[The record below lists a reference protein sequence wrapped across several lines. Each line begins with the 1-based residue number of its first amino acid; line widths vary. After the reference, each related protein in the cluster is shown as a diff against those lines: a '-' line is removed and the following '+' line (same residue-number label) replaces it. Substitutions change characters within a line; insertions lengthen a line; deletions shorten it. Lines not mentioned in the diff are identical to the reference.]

1 MGGGMTPQ
9 LGGTIETL
17 QVDLAGRQLRLVLER
32 RGAQGAPLW
41 LLLPALSTVS
51 SRGEWQALAEAV
63 GEERQLVSFD
73 WPGFGDSDRPAMPYD
88 AALLRSAL
96 RAVLSYLRTTT
107 RQRPSVVAASHS
119 ASVALGLATEWF
131 GLWQE
136 LVLVA
141 PTWRGPFPTMTG
153 WPSQRFG
160 WLRHLVAAP
169 WIGPALYRLNTSRMV
184 LRLMLRRHVWVDPSL
199 LTPALIREQQRLARR
214 PGARFAS
221 VAFVSGGLDPENDR
235 TWWLEQARLIS
246 CPLKVVLASE
256 APPRSRTEMEIL
268 GSEAADQLSIIP
280 SRLGLHQEF
289 GALLARKLLE
299 SGLFAG

>member
-1 MGGGMTPQ
+1 MTPQ

-32 RGAQGAPLW
+32 RGPAAAPLW

-51 SRGEWQALAEAV
+51 SRGEWKPLAEAV
-63 GEERQLVSFD
+63 ADQRQLVSFD

-96 RAVLSYLRTTT
+96 RAVLSYMGTTT
-107 RQRPSVVAASHS
+107 RQRPTVIAAGHS
-119 ASVALGLATEWF
+119 ASVALGLASEWS

-141 PTWRGPFPTMTG
+141 PTWRGPLPTMTG

-160 WLRHLVAAP
+160 WLRRLVAAP
-169 WIGPALYRLNTSRMV
+169 WIGPALYQLNTSRAV
-184 LRLMLRRHVWVDPSL
+184 LGLMLRRHVWVAPAL
-199 LTPALIREQQRLARR
+199 LTPARIREQQLLARR

-221 VAFVSGGLDPENDR
+221 VAFVSGSLDPSTEQG
-235 TWWLEQARLIS
+235 WWLQQARLLQ
-246 CPLKVVLASE
+246 CPLQVVVASE
-256 APPRSRTEMEIL
+256 SPPRSKKEMEAL
-268 GSEAADQLSIIP
+268 AWEAADQLSVIP
-280 SRLGLHQEF
+280 GRLGLHQEF
-289 GALLARKLLE
+289 GALLARQLVE
-299 SGLFAG
+299 SDASFG